1 MLHTLKINI
10 LLTVFL
16 LMGTSS
22 LMADEKAF
30 EIGFRGAIGASSI
43 TRKGQDNYNPQLAYS
58 LGVSLS
64 YHTSDLFSFEIN
76 TLLNQ
81 RRALTGQG
89 SSITINYLSLP
100 FMVKADPLNVGV
112 FFTAGIQLNFLMK
125 ASSDDRFGN
134 SVDIFADLNGL
145 VYDVLLGIGYR
156 SGLVSIEIRYELGIS
171 DLIKDESS
179 FGVETERNSSI
190 LLVVGAN
197 FDL

>member
-16 LMGTSS
+16 LMGTSP
-22 LMADEKAF
+22 LIAAEKSF
-30 EIGFRGAIGASSI
+30 EIGFRGGIGASSI
-43 TRKGQDNYNPQLAYS
+43 ARKGQDNYKPQLAYS

-64 YHTSDLFSFEIN
+64 YRANDLFSFEIN

-81 RRALTGQG
+81 RRVLTGQG
-89 SSITINYLSLP
+89 SSITINYLALP
-100 FMVKADPLNVGV
+100 VMVKADPLNLGV
-112 FFTAGIQLNFLMK
+112 FFTAGIQFNFLMK
-125 ASSDDRFGN
+125 ASADDRFGN
-134 SVDIFADLNGL
+134 SMDIFSDLNGL

-156 SGLVSIEIRYELGIS
+156 SGLISIEIRYELGIS

-179 FGVETERNSSI
+179 FGAETERNSSI
-190 LLVVGAN
+190 LLVIGAN